1 MTQNAKRT
9 NEREPLSSNVIR
21 QGSRIVAID
30 DKDKEAA
37 KRAKTTMVALP
48 DEVEELL
55 PLEHHGKLL
64 FRSQTR
70 RERRA
75 SLRAARRE
83 LTRLRKAALARGED
97 VPVRARSPLSGPTGN
112 ARTRPVRVTLSP
124 AAQRAMLRAAG

>member
-37 KRAKTTMVALP
+37 KRAKATMVALP

-64 FRSQTR
+64 FRSQT
-70 RERRA
+70 
-75 SLRAARRE
+75 RRE

-124 AAQRAMLRAAG
+124 AAQRAMLRVAR